1 MNKITTISTLIKLYY
16 DVCDNYEDYM
26 PKEITPTEISIYR
39 ANIVNT
45 IYILINNKMP
55 LGSDTFTL
63 LRLLNNDITG
73 KRLTPEQVIAR
84 FKIKA

>member
-1 MNKITTISTLIKLYY
+1 
-16 DVCDNYEDYM
+16 
-26 PKEITPTEISIYR
+26 
-39 ANIVNT
+39 
-45 IYILINNKMP
+45 MP

-63 LRLLNNDITG
+63 LRVLNNDITG